1 MSRRCLL
8 PRKRLSATYGELHTI
23 YAANRMADEWQQ
35 KKCDLA
41 KPDPQWKKFPARIYL
56 FPKATEMYKDLLR
69 QMGEEDN
76 QNLRFVNILF
86 RSSSCIV
93 RKLHLL
99 INI

>member
-1 MSRRCLL
+1 MLIA
-8 PRKRLSATYGELHTI
+8 KKTTLSTYGGLHTI

-41 KPDPQWKKFPARIYL
+41 KPDPRWKKFPARIYL
-56 FPKATEMYKDLLR
+56 FPKAADMYKDLLR

-76 QNLRFVNILF
+76 QNLRFVNLLF
-86 RSSSCIV
+86 RISSCIV